1 MKPTKRER
9 IESYVRMFWT
19 DLPDTEK
26 LIYSTNPC
34 ATAILGA
41 AGFRAFDR
49 HIADTGSY
57 YVWARDGQ
65 GRSIE
70 LRDSDHFN
78 WNSFP
83 DGSRYYTLNVWG
95 KGALRF
101 LLMFLGWKG
110 KGKGTFANVLEV
122 IEWNMNAAIDRNT
135 KEAKQ

>member
-1 MKPTKRER
+1 MKQKERKPTKRER
-9 IESYVRMFWT
+9 IERFAKMFWA
-19 DLPDTEK
+19 DLPDTDK

-34 ATAILGA
+34 VTAILGA

-49 HIADTGSY
+49 HVAETGTL

-83 DGSRYYTLNVWG
+83 DGSRYYRLNVWG

-101 LLMFLGWKG
+101 LLMYLGWKG
-110 KGKGTFANVLEV
+110 VGKQTFQNVLSV
-122 IEWNMNAAIDRNT
+122 IEFNMRAYR
-135 KEAKQ
+135 